1 MLGWKVLMKN
11 RCTVLDTDGETERW
25 LTERARTIPVW
36 KKFRQVAALNEMSR
50 AFAMA
55 GIRRRYPEASEKE
68 VRRRLAA
75 VLFDRE
81 TVVKVFGWDPDLEG
95 Y

>member
-1 MLGWKVLMKN
+1 MPARK
-11 RCTVLDTDGETERW
+11 RATVLDTDPETER
-25 LTERARTIPVW
+25 LLIELSRNRPIW
-36 KKFRQVAALNEMSR
+36 KQFRQVGALNRMTR

-55 GIRRRYPEASEKE
+55 GIRQRYPEATEDE

-81 TVVKVFGWDPDLEG
+81 TVIKVFGWDPEIEG

>member
-1 MLGWKVLMKN
+1 MKK
-11 RCTVLDTDGETERW
+11 RSAVLDSDAETDRLMSE
-25 LTERARTIPVW
+25 LARTTPVW
-36 KKFRQVAALNEMSR
+36 KKFRQVGALNQMCR

-68 VRRRLAA
+68 VSRRLAA

-81 TVVKVFGWDPDLEG
+81 TVVNVFGWDPDLEG

>member
-1 MLGWKVLMKN
+1 MPARK
-11 RCTVLDTDGETERW
+11 RATVLDTDPETER
-25 LTERARTIPVW
+25 LLIELSRNRPIW
-36 KKFRQVAALNEMSR
+36 KQFRQVGALNRMTR

-55 GIRRRYPEASEKE
+55 GIRQRYPEASEEE

-81 TVVKVFGWDPDLEG
+81 TVIKVFGWDPEIEG

>member
-1 MLGWKVLMKN
+1 MPAK
-11 RCTVLDTDGETERW
+11 RRATILDTDPKTER
-25 LTERARTIPVW
+25 LLIELARNTPIW
-36 KKFRQVAALNEMSR
+36 KQFRQVGALNRMTR

-55 GIRRRYPEASEKE
+55 GIRQRYPEAKEEE

-81 TVVKVFGWDPDLEG
+81 TVIKVFGWDPEVEG

>member
-1 MLGWKVLMKN
+1 MRN
-11 RCTVLDTDGETERW
+11 RSAVLDTDPETE
-25 LTERARTIPVW
+25 LVLIEMARRTPVW
-36 KKFRQVAALNEMSR
+36 KKFRQVGALNQMCR

-55 GIRRRYPEASEKE
+55 GIRQRYPEASEKE
-68 VRRRLAA
+68 VSRRLAA

>member
-1 MLGWKVLMKN
+1 MAAKK
-11 RCTVLDTDGETERW
+11 RFAVLDTDPETEKI
-25 LTERARTIPVW
+25 LIELGRAMPVW
-36 KKFRQVAALNEMSR
+36 KKFRQVGALNRMTR

-55 GIRRRYPEASEKE
+55 GIRQRYPEATEEE

-81 TVVKVFGWDPDLEG
+81 TVIKVFGWDPEIEG

>member
-1 MLGWKVLMKN
+1 MPARK
-11 RCTVLDTDGETERW
+11 RATVLDTDPETER
-25 LTERARTIPVW
+25 LLIELSRNRPIW
-36 KKFRQVAALNEMSR
+36 KQFRQVGALNRMTR

-55 GIRRRYPEASEKE
+55 GIRQRYPEATEEE

-75 VLFDRE
+75 VLFDRK
-81 TVVKVFGWDPDLEG
+81 TVIKVFGWDPEIEG

>member
-1 MLGWKVLMKN
+1 MPARK
-11 RCTVLDTDGETERW
+11 RATVLDTDPETER
-25 LTERARTIPVW
+25 LLIELSRNRPIW
-36 KKFRQVAALNEMSR
+36 KQFKQVGALNRMTR

-55 GIRRRYPEASEKE
+55 GIRQRYPEASEEE

-81 TVVKVFGWDPDLEG
+81 TVIKVFGWDPEIEG